1 MEGTVFNLQ
10 SMEESLRIRREKL
23 LHRIIASCVWPRHG
37 GQLSDSWLNDK
48 RRQKLRRSW
57 QWVPTHVNLAVP
69 LADAQGWD
77 ESVSPVLWSPCLSN
91 MGLFSFTWVTLMTF
105 QLTVNVQTKRCPR
118 QCYCIDGKHVSFSWF
133 LYVLLGPWNL
143 TLYSMSLESEWK
155 HPNRYILRAPCLFPL
170 N

>member
-1 MEGTVFNLQ
+1 MVGTAFNLQ

-57 QWVPTHVNLAVP
+57 QRVPIHVNLVVP
-69 LADAQGWD
+69 LADVQRLKK
-77 ESVSPVLWSPCLSN
+77 SVSPVLWPPCLPN
-91 MGLFSFTWVTLMTF
+91 MGLFPFTRVTLMVF
-105 QLTVNVQTKRCPR
+105 QLTVNLQTKRCPR
-118 QCYCIDGKHVSFSWF
+118 QCFCIDGKHVSFSWL

-143 TLYSMSLESEWK
+143 TLYSRSLESEWK
-155 HPNRYILRAPCLFPL
+155 HPNRYTLRTPCLFPL